1 MIIVLSLEKDDP
13 LTNPLSIIST
23 NFECGAVGQSNSQA
37 LLSYGTI
44 VGFSII
50 VSGDILKKLFSDQNL
65 SLDKVEIF
73 NNVLAV
79 ILFTALGFTRV
90 EKYNNSVLSLG
101 KIVD

>member
-1 MIIVLSLEKDDP
+1 M
-13 LTNPLSIIST
+13 
-23 NFECGAVGQSNSQA
+23 GQSNSQA